1 MARRAIE
8 LDAIDVAV
16 DMETPDKMA
25 KLGDDHVVGRSPLLP
40 AENYRTQGFSTTT
53 PSNDLCT

>member
-25 KLGDDHVVGRSPLLP
+25 KIGDDHVGMMVGRSIRI
-40 AENYRTQGFSTTT
+40 EVMGVHFHQFS
-53 PSNDLCT
+53 